1 MTLYDDPYLNRL
13 RRALS
18 CGKPG
23 CPCAFGERLH
33 CPAHQEAH
41 VPNLTIDGPPDFPQ
55 FTCGRGCDEEAVIHA
70 LSLRALTPPSRI
82 LTSTGA
88 IESGLQPLSSI
99 TPYPFDWLWPGLV
112 PLGADTRHIYI
123 ADLLKPDTQDQD
135 DYYREL
141 RDSDRPASH
150 PALRSL
156 WQSPPPPIPGP
167 PPPPR
172 EPTFQEVLDRL
183 ASLAQVADA
192 GLIIVDQMELLAS
205 SFGIAHNRVLAKLNL
220 LAHRTG
226 AAVVTLCNIPTDSL
240 HAARA
245 YGPIP
250 HSILAAAR
258 LSPSV
263 RALLPLSSPAPPIPY
278 RLDNLSIQW
287 GGPLPRASLQALAGH
302 NDSRAALLDAAC
314 LLLDS
319 MLAEGPRP
327 AAEIKHAAA
336 NLGISFH
343 YLRRACRLR
352 RVRPVRARDPQ
363 KGPRGASWF
372 WLLPNH
378 SLSAQP
384 AQPTENH
391 AHAHAS

>member
-1 MTLYDDPYLNRL
+1 MP
-13 RRALS
+13 
-18 CGKPG
+18 
-23 CPCAFGERLH
+23 F
-33 CPAHQEAH
+33 
-41 VPNLTIDGPPDFPQ
+41 
-55 FTCGRGCDEEAVIHA
+55 IHYFD
-70 LSLRALTPPSRI
+70 SLGT
-82 LTSTGA
+82 
-88 IESGLQPLSSI
+88 
-99 TPYPFDWLWPGLV
+99 
-112 PLGADTRHIYI
+112 DTRHIYI

-192 GLIIVDQMELLAS
+192 GLIIVDQMEHLAS

-263 RALLPLSSPAPPIPY
+263 RALLPISSPAPPIPY

-287 GGPLPRASLQALAGH
+287 GGPLPRSSLQALAGH

-314 LLLDS
+314 RLLDS

-327 AAEIKHAAA
+327 ATEIKRAAA
-336 NLGISFH
+336 DLGISFH

-352 RVRPVRARDPQ
+352 RVRPVRARDP
-363 KGPRGASWF
+363 
-372 WLLPNH
+372 
-378 SLSAQP
+378 
-384 AQPTENH
+384 
-391 AHAHAS
+391 

>member
-1 MTLYDDPYLNRL
+1 MIVQSE
-13 RRALS
+13 LS
-18 CGKPG
+18 HQKTV
-23 CPCAFGERLH
+23 FH
-33 CPAHQEAH
+33 CLFFIYQATHYIKIELF
-41 VPNLTIDGPPDFPQ
+41 NSLTNS
-55 FTCGRGCDEEAVIHA
+55 A
-70 LSLRALTPPSRI
+70 SM
-82 LTSTGA
+82 TSTGLTNIGYSCINSISIA
-88 IESGLQPLSSI
+88 RVPVLVAPLAHPSAA
-99 TPYPFDWLWPGLV
+99 PFIHYFDS
-112 PLGADTRHIYI
+112 LGADTRHIYI

-192 GLIIVDQMELLAS
+192 GLIIVDQMEHLAS

-226 AAVVTLCNIPTDSL
+226 AAVVTLCNLPTDSL
-240 HAARA
+240 HAAGDAARA

-263 RALLPLSSPAPPIPY
+263 RALLPISSPAPPIPY

-287 GGPLPRASLQALAGH
+287 GGPLPRSSLQALAGH

-314 LLLDS
+314 RLLNS

-327 AAEIKHAAA
+327 ATEIKHAAA
-336 NLGISFH
+336 NLGISRH
-343 YLRRACRLR
+343 YLAKAGKVRNIRSVRVPAPALDDAHKKGAYCWEWRL
-352 RVRPVRARDPQ
+352 PTTPL
-363 KGPRGASWF
+363 SSS
-372 WLLPNH
+372 LLPRKND
-378 SLSAQP
+378 A
-384 AQPTENH
+384 
-391 AHAHAS
+391 